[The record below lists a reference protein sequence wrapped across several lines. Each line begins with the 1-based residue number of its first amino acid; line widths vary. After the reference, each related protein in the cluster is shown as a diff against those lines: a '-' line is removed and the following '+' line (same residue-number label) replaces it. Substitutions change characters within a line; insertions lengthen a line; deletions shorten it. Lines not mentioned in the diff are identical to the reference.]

1 MLIRRAPPASTSCP
15 AARPGTRLMSPSP
28 IAAVINAPPMPS
40 SGSHLAFRNAALD
53 IATGARSGSRLMGSG
68 CGCDSGPSHQV
79 AKPMLR
85 EAPQIP
91 MIPASTPNQVAT
103 VTDLQPMVSCPRRGG
118 GGTQG
123 ARSASLL
130 EPSRCGG
137 WGSADNDASIT
148 SSSIRTTI
156 PQVAGR

>member
-1 MLIRRAPPASTSCP
+1 
-15 AARPGTRLMSPSP
+15 
-28 IAAVINAPPMPS
+28 
-40 SGSHLAFRNAALD
+40 
-53 IATGARSGSRLMGSG
+53 MGSG